1 MRSCSL
7 QPARPH
13 SLPVKS
19 SPPTAARP
27 RANSDQ
33 KEMNMAARLPYLD
46 REQVPPDVQAVY
58 DKMKKATGRVL
69 NTFRLMAHHARSV
82 APIVAFYGT
91 LREGALDLTLRQLA
105 YVKASQI
112 NGCHY

>member
-1 MRSCSL
+1 
-7 QPARPH
+7 
-13 SLPVKS
+13 
-19 SPPTAARP
+19 
-27 RANSDQ
+27 
-33 KEMNMAARLPYLD
+33 MNMAARLPYLD

-82 APIVAFYGT
+82 APFVGWYGT
-91 LREGALDLTLRQLA
+91 LREGALDLKLRQLA

-112 NGCHY
+112 NGCNY